1 MIATGKPTIKVETT
15 VNAPVEKVWK
25 LFTTPEDI
33 TQWNHASD
41 EWHSPKAENDLQ
53 PGGKF
58 SYRMEAKDGSFGFD
72 FAGTYDAVRPYE
84 YIQYTLDDG
93 RIVKV
98 DFRANGDTTEIVEV
112 FEAEQTHSEELQR
125 GGWQAI
131 LDNFKKY
138 AESNS

>member
-41 EWHSPKAENDLQ
+41 EWHSTKAENDLQ

-93 RIVKV
+93 RIVKI